1 MTVSA
6 YIVTVFVANSH
17 KLPYGI
23 DLSVTPIIY
32 NIQIYEMYIII
43 IANFC
48 EVLVYAN
55 FMQDAVGSQ
64 MSIVQ
69 THAIC

>member
-23 DLSVTPIIY
+23 DLSEAPIIY
-32 NIQIYEMYIII
+32 IVQKMYIII

-48 EVLVYAN
+48 EVLIYAN
-55 FMQDAVGSQ
+55 FIQDAVGSQ
-64 MSIVQ
+64 ISIVQ
-69 THAIC
+69 THAIF